1 MYQQEEKTGGGGKGL
16 VGGSGGG
23 NRLQGK
29 GWVCKKCGKRFKSL
43 FWLDL
48 HHCSNHFNNNS
59 KKGVDDETLVA
70 GVGELHCKTV
80 GCNNRGNS
88 LSQPPTGI
96 SSYLPSNSDS
106 LGLPWRVG
114 KCRKEEMEIR
124 RVECERTVGICF
136 EGNVEEVHLKEA
148 AVQVR
153 GSVCVCG
160 MRLGCVNT
168 IVFIFKQ
175 IADPFLLPPPT
186 FSPSPTQFCSHL
198 TCERLVTSI
207 SGMEYLTSYTVSSV
221 LLEARSDVGLNAFGK
236 VVWVV
241 MAAIYG
247 LLYVGGFR
255 AVRAKGIGGKG
266 NARGAKKKD

>member
-16 VGGSGGG
+16 VGGGGGG

-96 SSYLPSNSDS
+96 SSYLPSNSDG

-114 KCRKEEMEIR
+114 KCRKEEMEKRKI
-124 RVECERTVGICF
+124 ECERTVGICF

-160 MRLGCVNT
+160 R
-168 IVFIFKQ
+168 
-175 IADPFLLPPPT
+175 
-186 FSPSPTQFCSHL
+186 
-198 TCERLVTSI
+198 R
-207 SGMEYLTSYTVSSV
+207 
-221 LLEARSDVGLNAFGK
+221 R
-236 VVWVV
+236 
-241 MAAIYG
+241 
-247 LLYVGGFR
+247 
-255 AVRAKGIGGKG
+255 VRVC
-266 NARGAKKKD
+266 